1 MTDQSTGQKIQIV
14 TALEQ
19 GSGGK
24 QQFILANADY
34 STPGK
39 VILAKQEASSPGK
52 VILAAPDGS
61 GVNQLLFASPDLSGQ
76 QIQVEALTCT
86 TNDSLVSRCQTVSME
101 GSFYR
106 LRQVLDLSIN
116 VTD

>member
-1 MTDQSTGQKIQIV
+1 MIILLSFQIVTDQSTGQKIQIV

-34 STPGK
+34 STAGK

-61 GVNQLLFASPDLSGQ
+61 GVNQLLFASPDLAGQ
-76 QIQVEALTCT
+76 QIQVEASACT
-86 TNDSLVSRCQTVSME
+86 TNILVSYYLLFRI
-101 GSFYR
+101 
-106 LRQVLDLSIN
+106 LLS
-116 VTD
+116 TKFWFP